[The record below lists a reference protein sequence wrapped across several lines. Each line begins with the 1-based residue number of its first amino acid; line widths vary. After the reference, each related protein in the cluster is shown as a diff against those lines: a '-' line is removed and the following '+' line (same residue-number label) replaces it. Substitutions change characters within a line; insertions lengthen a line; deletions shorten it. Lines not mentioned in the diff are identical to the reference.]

1 MDPLSVAALA
11 LGAASISFQLFA
23 GCIQGFV
30 LLSTAHNLGKD
41 SSTLLCMLNLQEIQL
56 TEWARRAGLLKEE
69 GVLDRRLNETVV
81 CLVLKEL
88 QDLLLNTEKL
98 KHRYKLGL
106 VAKSFSAQQEFP
118 SGTSSVIHGILGDA
132 ISNELRG
139 DIMYRA
145 RLIQSKNNFPQRLW
159 WAAVDKGKFSELID
173 TIRSFVTELWH
184 LYDPI
189 RQDDMS
195 RDVQMVLSH
204 VIRMNGKIDQLSSL
218 QETLQLSS
226 NTSISPLSQTSDS
239 TLASAA
245 EVKLVNLHIAATSI
259 AEEPMVKHSLH
270 EQLQA
275 RLKQDTQ
282 SEGLNLDIRFLQNF
296 MQIKGNS
303 EMGVAKYKDETVFV
317 EWKTLPTQSRSKIIA
332 RVHDL
337 ATLLSTTKHP
347 DFRSLRC
354 KGVVLDTEAAKV
366 AFVFEFPLPAVV
378 HPGVIPSSP
387 YFQPPQ
393 SLRSLFRVS
402 PSVTDRI
409 RFALQITQSVKY
421 FHTAGWLHKDLRS
434 ENILLLMSEGPR
446 LLPASLILRSI
457 LAGFAFSRL
466 DSPSQISEQPSS
478 DPERDLYRH
487 PEAMG
492 EPSSSFTAAMDIY
505 SLGTILLEIGEW
517 RSLKSL
523 VEKFVDVRKPVSTIA
538 LAKVKTFLLDE
549 DPSGGLSMLKYRM
562 GNVYA
567 AVTKMMLS
575 GDVPQSFA
583 SDKDEYLAFRPDI
596 LDIAVRELGRIVV

>member
-1 MDPLSVAALA
+1 MDPLSVAGLA

-56 TEWARRAGLLKEE
+56 TEWARRAGLLEE
-69 GVLDRRLNETVV
+69 KRVLDRRLNETVI

-98 KHRYKLGL
+98 KDRYKLGL
-106 VAKSFSAQQEFP
+106 VARSFSPQKESP
-118 SGTSSVIHGILGDA
+118 SGTSPVIHGILGDA

-145 RLIQSKNNFPQRLW
+145 RLIQSKNSFPQRLW
-159 WAAVDKGKFSELID
+159 WAAVDKNKFAELID
-173 TIRSFVTELWH
+173 TIRSFITELWH

-195 RDVQMVLSH
+195 RDLQMVLSH
-204 VIRMNGKIDQLSSL
+204 VIQTSSKVDQLYSL
-218 QETLQLSS
+218 QETLQRSS
-226 NTSISPLSQTSDS
+226 DTAISPGSQISDS

-245 EVKLVNLHIAATSI
+245 EVKLIGLRIASTSV
-259 AEEPMVKHSLH
+259 ADEPMVNYILN
-270 EQLQA
+270 EQPQA
-275 RLKQDTQ
+275 GPKQEASQQ
-282 SEGLNLDIRFLQNF
+282 SLNLDIKFLRNF
-296 MQIKGNS
+296 VQIKGNP
-303 EMGVAKYKDETVFV
+303 EMGVAEYKLESVVV

-354 KGVVLDTEAAKV
+354 KGVAHDTDAAKI
-366 AFVFEFPLPAVV
+366 AFVYEFLLPVAV
-378 HPGVIPSSP
+378 HLSAKPSLP
-387 YFQPPQ
+387 YQPPQ
-393 SLRSLFRVS
+393 SLRSLFRHS

-409 RFALQITQSVKY
+409 RLALQITQSVKH

-434 ENILLLMSEGPR
+434 ENILLLMSEGSN
-446 LLPASLILRSI
+446 LLSPSLLSRPI

-478 DPERDLYRH
+478 DPERDIYRH

-492 EPSSSFTAAMDIY
+492 EPSTSFTASKDIY

-523 VEKFVDVRKPVSTIA
+523 VEKTVDVRKSVSTIQ
-538 LAKVKTFLLDE
+538 LAKVRPFLLDE
-549 DPSGGLSMLKYRM
+549 SSRGGLAMLKYRM

-567 AVTKMMLS
+567 AVTEMMLS
-575 GDVPQSFA
+575 GDVPDAFA
-583 SDKDEYLAFRPDI
+583 LEKRDYQMFSPDV
-596 LDIAVRELGRIVV
+596 LDIAVRELGRCIV

>member
-1 MDPLSVAALA
+1 MDPLSVAGLA

-106 VAKSFSAQQEFP
+106 VAASFSAQKEFP
-118 SGTSSVIHGILGDA
+118 SATSSVIHGILGDA

-145 RLIQSKNNFPQRLW
+145 QLIQSKNCFPQRLW

-204 VIRMNGKIDQLSSL
+204 IIRMNGKIDQLSSL
-218 QETLQLSS
+218 QETLQFSS

-245 EVKLVNLHIAATSI
+245 EVKLVNLRIAATSV
-259 AEEPMVKHSLH
+259 AEEPMVRLSLH

-275 RLKQDTQ
+275 RLKQNTQ
-282 SEGLNLDIRFLQNF
+282 SEGLNLDISFLRNF

-303 EMGVAKYKDETVFV
+303 EMGVAKYKDETVFI
-317 EWKTLPTQSRSKIIA
+317 EWKTLPTHSRSKIIA

-366 AFVFEFPLPAVV
+366 AFVFEFPLQAVV
-378 HPGVIPSSP
+378 HPGEIPSP
-387 YFQPPQ
+387 NFQPPQ
-393 SLRSLFRVS
+393 SLRSLFRIS
-402 PSVTDRI
+402 PSVTNRI
-409 RFALQITQSVKY
+409 QFALQVTQSVKY

-434 ENILLLMSEGPR
+434 ENILLLMSEGSR
-446 LLPASLILRSI
+446 LLPASLLSHPI

-466 DSPSQISEQPSS
+466 DSPSQLSEQPSS
-478 DPERDLYRH
+478 NPERDLYRH

-492 EPSSSFTAAMDIY
+492 EPSTSFTAAMDIY

-523 VEKFVDVRKPVSTIA
+523 VEKFADVRKSVSTIA

-583 SDKDEYLAFRPDI
+583 SDKDKYLAFRPDI
-596 LDIAVRELGRIVV
+596 LDIAVRELGRIIV